1 MFDFDIVRIVAGL
14 PGLLIAL
21 VVHEYAHARAA
32 VAMGDP
38 TPAMM
43 GRLTLNPKE
52 HIDPVG
58 LLALLLVQFGW
69 AKPVVYNPR
78 NFRNWRKGDIIV
90 ALAGP
95 GANLAIGFIATFAY
109 YLMYRL
115 GMDMSVGVHSVMRL
129 IIIFNVN
136 FAIFNMLPIPPL
148 DGSKVLM
155 NILPGNLAYRFA
167 QLEQYSFFILIG
179 LMMTPILGMIIIPIS
194 RFVMDMYSLI
204 ILTIL

>member
-95 GANLAIGFIATFAY
+95 GANLAIGFIATFA
-109 YLMYRL
+109 L
-115 GMDMSVGVHSVMRL
+115 STAS
-129 IIIFNVN
+129 
-136 FAIFNMLPIPPL
+136 
-148 DGSKVLM
+148 
-155 NILPGNLAYRFA
+155 
-167 QLEQYSFFILIG
+167 
-179 LMMTPILGMIIIPIS
+179 T
-194 RFVMDMYSLI
+194 
-204 ILTIL
+204 

>member
-21 VVHEYAHARAA
+21 VIHEYAHARVA

-52 HIDPVG
+52 HIDPIGLVML
-58 LLALLLVQFGW
+58 LLAQFGW
-69 AKPVVYNPR
+69 AKPVIYNPR
-78 NFRNWRKGDIIV
+78 NFQNWRKGDILV

-95 GANLAIGFIATFAY
+95 AANLVVAFIAYFIY
-109 YLMYRL
+109 GLMYKL
-115 GMDMSVGVHSVMRL
+115 GMNITVGVFSVMQL
-129 IIIFNVN
+129 IVLYNVN
-136 FAIFNMLPIPPL
+136 FAVFNMIPIPPL

-155 NILPGNLAYRFA
+155 NILPGNLAYKFA
-167 QLEQYSFFILIG
+167 QLEQYSFLILIA
-179 LMMTPILGMIIIPIS
+179 LMMTHVLGTIIIPIS
-194 RFVMDMYSLI
+194 RFIMGLYSMVISI
-204 ILTIL
+204 IL